1 MTNAVVQL
9 IVIDALSFH
18 QVLDDKV
25 LSFLA
30 YQAINLDSI
39 LRRGEF
45 LSINVLYLIS
55 GRYIGI
61 YSFSLLLRK

>member
-1 MTNAVVQL
+1 MINAVVQL

-25 LSFLA
+25 LRVLA
-30 YQAINLDSI
+30 YHPINLGSI

-45 LSINVLYLIS
+45 FF
-55 GRYIGI
+55 R
-61 YSFSLLLRK
+61 